1 MSPALFLFLFL
12 LVLPGGTDAHLDR
25 TPFPNPAC
33 RDPPAVLSSV
43 QGILQWPQGRESRLL
58 PIACIWV
65 IVGSK
70 EQTVTIRFQ
79 KLHLACGSE
88 RLMLQSSFQPL
99 ISLCEAPSNP
109 LRFSGGNV
117 TITYSY
123 AGNGR
128 PLGQGFLLSYMLD
141 RFICLREEFRCL
153 NRRCVPRI
161 QRCDGIDNC
170 GDQSDETDCSPSLFH
185 SLTAVPTPACN
196 RTLEDFYGVFS
207 SPSYSLSAL
216 YPSPHSCLWLL
227 DPHDG
232 RRLIVRFT
240 TLELGKWDSVHVY
253 DGPGPPDPS
262 RLLRSLNYFSNG
274 KAIMVETL
282 SGKATVTYHM
292 GPWSK
297 GGFNATYHV
306 KGYCL
311 PWDRPCGAGSGE
323 GPGEGP
329 GEGCYSEAQRCDGIW
344 DCADGTDEKD
354 CPGCLPGRYP
364 CGAPGTPG
372 ATACYPSADRCN
384 YQTFCVNGADEQ
396 QCRHCQP
403 GNFRCR
409 DDRCVYETWV
419 CDGQPDCSDG
429 SDEWD
434 CAYALPRKVITAA
447 VIGSLI
453 CGLLLVIALGCTC
466 KLYAIRTQEYSIFAP
481 LSRVEAE
488 IVQQQAPPS
497 YGQLIAQG
505 AIPPVD
511 DFPTENPNDNSVLGN
526 LRSLLQILRQDVS
539 SGGSSSARR
548 RQRGRSA
555 RRLVRRLRRWGL
567 LPRAN
572 PPSRAPDSSLQTAS
586 TPSTIDAPEGSQ
598 GTPLEGAIGG
608 REPEEAPPL
617 PVKVPL
623 SSTNSPCIPPEDP
636 PPPIT
641 PPPPPSSLLSGVVQ
655 ALRGRLMPSL
665 RSPTPPQAIPDPRTV
680 PPSQEEEDDV
690 LLLPLAEPG
699 PWVGEE
705 DEPLLT

>member
-1 MSPALFLFLFL
+1 MFPAFFL
-12 LVLPGGTDAHLDR
+12 LLLLVPPGGIGAHLDR
-25 TPFPNPAC
+25 TLFPNLAC
-33 RDPPAVLSSV
+33 RDPPAVLSGV

-58 PIACIWV
+58 PITCIWV

-88 RLMLQSSFQPL
+88 RLMLKSPLQPF
-99 ISLCEAPSNP
+99 ISLCEAPSSP

-123 AGNGR
+123 TGNGR
-128 PLGQGFLLSYMLD
+128 PLGQGFLLSYMQD
-141 RFICLREEFRCL
+141 RFTCLREEFRCP
-153 NRRCVPRI
+153 NHRCVPKA
-161 QRCDGIDNC
+161 QRCDGVDDC
-170 GDQSDETDCSPSLFH
+170 GDQSDETGCSPSPFH
-185 SLTAVPTPACN
+185 SLTAVPAPTCN

-207 SPSYSLSAL
+207 SPGYPHSVL
-216 YPSPHSCLWLL
+216 YPTPHSCLWLL
-227 DPHDG
+227 NPHDG
-232 RRLIVRFT
+232 RRLIVHFT

-253 DGPGPPDPS
+253 DGPGPPDPA
-262 RLLRSLNYFSNG
+262 RLLRNLNYFSNG

-282 SGKATVTYHM
+282 SGKATVTYHL
-292 GPWSK
+292 GPWST

-311 PWDRPCGAGSGE
+311 PWDRPCGAGS
-323 GPGEGP
+323 GEGP

-372 ATACYPSADRCN
+372 ATACYPAADRCN

-403 GNFRCR
+403 GNFRCK
-409 DDRCVYETWV
+409 DDR
-419 CDGQPDCSDG
+419 
-429 SDEWD
+429 
-434 CAYALPRKVITAA
+434 
-447 VIGSLI
+447 
-453 CGLLLVIALGCTC
+453 
-466 KLYAIRTQEYSIFAP
+466 IFAP

-539 SGGSSSARR
+539 SGGSSGTRR

-572 PPSRAPDSSLQTAS
+572 PPSRALDANLQS
-586 TPSTIDAPEGSQ
+586 TSAPSTSDAPEGSQ
-598 GTPLEGAIGG
+598 GTPLEGAMGG
-608 REPEEAPPL
+608 RDPEEAPPL

-623 SSTNSPCIPPEDP
+623 SSTNSPRVPPEDP
-636 PPPIT
+636 PPPTT

-655 ALRGRLMPSL
+655 ALRGRFMPSL
-665 RSPTPPQAIPDPRTV
+665 RSPTPPQATPDPRTV
-680 PPSQEEEDDV
+680 PPSQEDEDDV